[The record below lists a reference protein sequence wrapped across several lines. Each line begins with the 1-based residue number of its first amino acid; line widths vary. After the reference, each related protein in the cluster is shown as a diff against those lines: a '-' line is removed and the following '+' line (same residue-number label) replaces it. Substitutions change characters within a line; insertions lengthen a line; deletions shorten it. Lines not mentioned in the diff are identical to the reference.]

1 MTKMMLINCNVSSIS
16 EVTAIL
22 DSERINF
29 YQIIDRVTVKLPV
42 GNPRLNTSIWPGYSV
57 AIIVQ
62 CNPAC
67 CQDLKSSLTM
77 LNEHNISEDE
87 TVFYSS
93 WNLDE

>member
-1 MTKMMLINCNVSSIS
+1 MTKMMLINCNVSSIN

-22 DSERINF
+22 DSAEIYF
-29 YQIIDRVTVKLPV
+29 YQIIDRVTGKLSV

-62 CNPAC
+62 CSAAC
-67 CQDLKSSLTM
+67 CQELKKSLSE
-77 LNEHNISEDE
+77 LNGHNISEDE

-93 WNLDE
+93 WNLDD